1 MSAQT
6 VSSNDRMMFAIFV
19 ALMVH
24 AMLVLGIS
32 FSAEESPAFS
42 STLDVT
48 LAGYRSEEAPEDAD
62 FLAQE
67 NQQGSGTLDE
77 AEMQTTDVEADFH
90 ANDIRENVR
99 EEQMPTAPRTQDSQH
114 TQVLTA
120 TRSPDKTQEQ
130 PNENISPESILPDGP
145 QKTLLERSRE
155 IQSLMA
161 SIDWDRQQYAKMP
174 NIKTLTATSTK
185 KASDAYYLNQWRRQ
199 VERTGSSS
207 FPTEANTCSLG
218 SCDMRLAVVLR
229 PNGHIHE
236 IEILESSGRQ
246 TLDQATIE
254 LVKRSAPF
262 APFTPEMLADK
273 IDLLRIIRTWTF
285 KDNNYFPGSN

>member
-48 LAGYRSEEAPEDAD
+48 LAGYRSEESPEDAD

-99 EEQMPTAPRTQDSQH
+99 EEQMLTAPRTQDSQH
-114 TQVLTA
+114 TQVVST
-120 TRSPDKTQEQ
+120 TRSPTQQQQQIEDPQ
-130 PNENISPESILPDGP
+130 APTPDIPEGP
-145 QKTLLERSRE
+145 QQTLLQRSLEIASLQAKLDTER
-155 IQSLMA
+155 QL
-161 SIDWDRQQYAKMP
+161 YARMP
-174 NIKTLTATSTK
+174 RIHRLTAASTM
-185 KASDAYYLNQWRRQ
+185 KAADAYYVNLWRQ
-199 VERTGSSS
+199 KIERMGAINYPQEAENCYDNCRLRILVSINPDGSIH
-207 FPTEANTCSLG
+207 E
-218 SCDMRLAVVLR
+218 LAV
-229 PNGHIHE
+229 
-236 IEILESSGRQ
+236 LESSGRRV
-246 TLDQATIE
+246 LDEAATRIVR
-254 LVKRSAPF
+254 LAAPF
-262 APFTPEMLADK
+262 APFTNEMRREMDRLE
-273 IDLLRIIRTWTF
+273 IIRTWQFTG
-285 KDNNYFPGSN
+285 DRYLSGSN

>member
-114 TQVLTA
+114 TQVVSTI
-120 TRSPDKTQEQ
+120 RSPTKQQQQVEEQ
-130 PNENISPESILPDGP
+130 QTPAPDIPDGP
-145 QKTLLERSRE
+145 QQSLFERSLE
-155 IQSLMA
+155 IASLQA
-161 SIDWDRQQYAKMP
+161 KLDTERQLYARMP
-174 NIKTLTATSTK
+174 RIHRLTAASTM
-185 KASDAYYLNQWRRQ
+185 KAADAYYVNLWRQ
-199 VERTGSSS
+199 KIERMGAINYPQEAENCYDNCRLRILVSINPDGS
-207 FPTEANTCSLG
+207 
-218 SCDMRLAVVLR
+218 
-229 PNGHIHE
+229 IHE
-236 IEILESSGRQ
+236 LAILESSGRRV
-246 TLDQATIE
+246 LDEAATRIVR
-254 LVKRSAPF
+254 LAAPF
-262 APFTPEMLADK
+262 APFTNEMRREMDRLE
-273 IDLLRIIRTWTF
+273 IIRTWQFTG
-285 KDNNYFPGSN
+285 DRYLSGSN

>member
-114 TQVLTA
+114 TQVIST
-120 TRSPDKTQEQ
+120 TRSPTKQQQQIEDPQAPT
-130 PNENISPESILPDGP
+130 PDIPEGP
-145 QKTLLERSRE
+145 QQTLLERSLE
-155 IQSLMA
+155 IASLQA
-161 SIDWDRQQYAKMP
+161 KLDTERQLYARMP
-174 NIKTLTATSTK
+174 RVHRLTAASTM
-185 KASDAYYLNQWRRQ
+185 KAADAYYVNLWRQ
-199 VERTGSSS
+199 KIERMGAINYPREAENCYDNCRLRILVSINPDGSIH
-207 FPTEANTCSLG
+207 E
-218 SCDMRLAVVLR
+218 LAV
-229 PNGHIHE
+229 
-236 IEILESSGRQ
+236 LESSGRRV
-246 TLDQATIE
+246 LDEAATRIVR
-254 LVKRSAPF
+254 LAAPF
-262 APFTPEMLADK
+262 APFTNEMRREMDRLE
-273 IDLLRIIRTWTF
+273 IIRTWQFTG
-285 KDNNYFPGSN
+285 DRYLSGSN

>member
-114 TQVLTA
+114 TQVVST
-120 TRSPDKTQEQ
+120 TRSPTKQQQQIEEQ
-130 PNENISPESILPDGP
+130 QTPAPDIPDGP
-145 QKTLLERSRE
+145 QQSLFERSLE
-155 IQSLMA
+155 IASLQA
-161 SIDWDRQQYAKMP
+161 KLDTERQLYARMP
-174 NIKTLTATSTK
+174 RIHRLTAASTM
-185 KASDAYYLNQWRRQ
+185 KAADAYYVNLWRQ
-199 VERTGSSS
+199 KIERMGAINYPQEAENCYDNCRLRILVSINPDGSIH
-207 FPTEANTCSLG
+207 E
-218 SCDMRLAVVLR
+218 LAV
-229 PNGHIHE
+229 
-236 IEILESSGRQ
+236 LESSGRRV
-246 TLDQATIE
+246 LDEAATRIVR
-254 LVKRSAPF
+254 LAAPF
-262 APFTPEMLADK
+262 APFTNEMRREMDRLE
-273 IDLLRIIRTWTF
+273 IIRTWQFTG
-285 KDNNYFPGSN
+285 DRYLSGSN

>member
-77 AEMQTTDVEADFH
+77 AQMQTTDVEADFH

-99 EEQMPTAPRTQDSQH
+99 EEQMPTAPRLQDSQH
-114 TQVLTA
+114 TQVVST
-120 TRSPDKTQEQ
+120 TRSPDKQQQQIAEQ
-130 PNENISPESILPDGP
+130 QPPAPDIPNGP
-145 QKTLLERSRE
+145 QQSLFERSLE
-155 IQSLMA
+155 IASLQA
-161 SIDWDRQQYAKMP
+161 KLDTERQMYARMP
-174 NIKTLTATSTK
+174 RIHRLTAASTM
-185 KASDAYYLNQWRRQ
+185 KATDAYYVNLWRQ
-199 VERTGSSS
+199 KIERMGAINYPQEAENCYDNCRLRILVSINPDGSIH
-207 FPTEANTCSLG
+207 E
-218 SCDMRLAVVLR
+218 LAV
-229 PNGHIHE
+229 
-236 IEILESSGRQ
+236 LESSGRRV
-246 TLDQATIE
+246 LDEAATRIVR
-254 LVKRSAPF
+254 LAAPF
-262 APFTPEMLADK
+262 APFTNEMRREMDRLE
-273 IDLLRIIRTWTF
+273 IIRTWQFTG
-285 KDNNYFPGSN
+285 DRYLSGSN

>member
-99 EEQMPTAPRTQDSQH
+99 EEQIPTAPRTQDSQH
-114 TQVLTA
+114 TQVVST
-120 TRSPDKTQEQ
+120 TRSPTKQQQQIEDPQA
-130 PNENISPESILPDGP
+130 PAPDIPEGP
-145 QKTLLERSRE
+145 QQTLLERSLE
-155 IQSLMA
+155 IASLQA
-161 SIDWDRQQYAKMP
+161 KLDTERQLYARMP
-174 NIKTLTATSTK
+174 RIHRLTAASTM
-185 KASDAYYLNQWRRQ
+185 KAADAYYVNLWRQ
-199 VERTGSSS
+199 KIERMGAINYPQEAENCYDNCRLRILVSINPDGSIH
-207 FPTEANTCSLG
+207 E
-218 SCDMRLAVVLR
+218 LAV
-229 PNGHIHE
+229 
-236 IEILESSGRQ
+236 LESSGRRV
-246 TLDQATIE
+246 LDEAATRIVR
-254 LVKRSAPF
+254 LAAPF
-262 APFTPEMLADK
+262 APFTNEMRREMDRLE
-273 IDLLRIIRTWTF
+273 IIRTWQFTG
-285 KDNNYFPGSN
+285 DRYLSGSN

>member
-114 TQVLTA
+114 TQVVST
-120 TRSPDKTQEQ
+120 TRSPTKQQQQIEDPQAPT
-130 PNENISPESILPDGP
+130 PDIPEGP
-145 QKTLLERSRE
+145 QQTLLERSLE
-155 IQSLMA
+155 IASLQA
-161 SIDWDRQQYAKMP
+161 KLDTERQLYARMP
-174 NIKTLTATSTK
+174 RIHRLTAASTM
-185 KASDAYYLNQWRRQ
+185 KAADAYYVNLWRQ
-199 VERTGSSS
+199 KIERMGAINYPQEAENCYDNCRLRILVSINPDGSIH
-207 FPTEANTCSLG
+207 E
-218 SCDMRLAVVLR
+218 LAV
-229 PNGHIHE
+229 
-236 IEILESSGRQ
+236 LESSGRRV
-246 TLDQATIE
+246 LDEAATRIVR
-254 LVKRSAPF
+254 LAAPF
-262 APFTPEMLADK
+262 APFTNEMRREMDRLE
-273 IDLLRIIRTWTF
+273 IIRTWQFTG
-285 KDNNYFPGSN
+285 DRYLSGSN

>member
-114 TQVLTA
+114 TQVVST
-120 TRSPDKTQEQ
+120 TRSPTKQQQQIEEPQAPTPD
-130 PNENISPESILPDGP
+130 IPEGP
-145 QKTLLERSRE
+145 QQTLLERSLE
-155 IQSLMA
+155 IASLQA
-161 SIDWDRQQYAKMP
+161 KLDTERQLYARMP
-174 NIKTLTATSTK
+174 RIHRLTAASTM
-185 KASDAYYLNQWRRQ
+185 KAADAYYVNLWRQ
-199 VERTGSSS
+199 KIERMGAINYPQEAENCYDNCRLRILVSINPDGSIH
-207 FPTEANTCSLG
+207 E
-218 SCDMRLAVVLR
+218 LAV
-229 PNGHIHE
+229 
-236 IEILESSGRQ
+236 LESSGRRV
-246 TLDQATIE
+246 LDEAATRIVR
-254 LVKRSAPF
+254 LAAPF
-262 APFTPEMLADK
+262 APFTNEMRREMDRLE
-273 IDLLRIIRTWTF
+273 IIRTWQFTG
-285 KDNNYFPGSN
+285 DRYLSGSN

>member
-77 AEMQTTDVEADFH
+77 AQMQTTDVEADFH

-99 EEQMPTAPRTQDSQH
+99 EEQMPTAPRLQDSQH
-114 TQVLTA
+114 TQVVST
-120 TRSPDKTQEQ
+120 TRSPDKQQQQIAEQ
-130 PNENISPESILPDGP
+130 QPPAPDIPDGP
-145 QKTLLERSRE
+145 QQSLFERSLE
-155 IQSLMA
+155 IASLQA
-161 SIDWDRQQYAKMP
+161 KLDTERQLYARMP
-174 NIKTLTATSTK
+174 RIHRLTAASTM
-185 KASDAYYLNQWRRQ
+185 KATDAYYVNLWRQ
-199 VERTGSSS
+199 KIERMGAINYPQEAENCYDNCRLRILVSINPDGSIH
-207 FPTEANTCSLG
+207 E
-218 SCDMRLAVVLR
+218 LAV
-229 PNGHIHE
+229 
-236 IEILESSGRQ
+236 LESSGRRV
-246 TLDQATIE
+246 LDEAATRIVR
-254 LVKRSAPF
+254 LAAPF
-262 APFTPEMLADK
+262 APFTNEMRREMDRLE
-273 IDLLRIIRTWTF
+273 IIRTWQFTG
-285 KDNNYFPGSN
+285 DRYLSGSN

>member
-114 TQVLTA
+114 TQVVSTI
-120 TRSPDKTQEQ
+120 RSPTKQQQQVEEQ
-130 PNENISPESILPDGP
+130 QTPAPDIPDGP
-145 QKTLLERSRE
+145 QQSLFERSLE
-155 IQSLMA
+155 IASLQA
-161 SIDWDRQQYAKMP
+161 KLDTERQLYARMP
-174 NIKTLTATSTK
+174 RIHRLTAASTM
-185 KASDAYYLNQWRRQ
+185 KAADAYYVNLWRQ
-199 VERTGSSS
+199 KIERMGAINYPQEAENCYDNCRLRILVSINPDGSIH
-207 FPTEANTCSLG
+207 E
-218 SCDMRLAVVLR
+218 LAV
-229 PNGHIHE
+229 
-236 IEILESSGRQ
+236 LESSGRRV
-246 TLDQATIE
+246 LDEAATRIVR
-254 LVKRSAPF
+254 LAAPF
-262 APFTPEMLADK
+262 APFTNEMRREMDRLE
-273 IDLLRIIRTWTF
+273 IIRTWQFTG
-285 KDNNYFPGSN
+285 DRYLSGSN